1 MFGDALDS
9 VDNVEELNPEESK
22 YFVLS
27 KCKILKVTFWKKKE
41 LQVEL
46 GYELLADVYGYSSEI
61 CIINT

>member
-27 KCKILKVTFWKKKE
+27 KCKILKVTF
-41 LQVEL
+41 
-46 GYELLADVYGYSSEI
+46 
-61 CIINT
+61 